1 MHEPEGEATAITRRA
16 AQGRGRQVFRQPA
29 RIGVPW
35 PALMS
40 DLGQGSTVAG
50 KYRLERLIGRGGM
63 GSVWAARHLQLDT
76 LVAIKFIDAV
86 TDIGDARVRFEREAR
101 AAAQLRSPHVVQI
114 LDHGIDEEGQPYIA
128 MELLEGEDLGERL
141 RRTPRLSLQATAT
154 IITQASKALRRAHES
169 GVIHRDLKPGNIF
182 LARFDDDEVVKLLDF
197 GVAKLRY
204 NDDLAPG
211 VQMTQ
216 TGVIFGSPS
225 YMSPEQAR
233 GNRVIDHRTDLWS
246 LAVILFRCITGV
258 KPFEAGSIGD
268 LVIKLCIDPL
278 PMPTKIA
285 PDLPA
290 EVDPFFEKA
299 FARDPDLRFPT
310 AAALALEFE
319 AIAARAAAVAAM
331 PAIPPPPPPRAPM
344 SSFREPMSS
353 FREQPPGPSQ
363 GAATFTPMPE
373 PRNSAPRF
381 EAPPP
386 SSPTPSRSM
395 RMASNAAPMPS
406 NVLGVLST
414 FSGSYVPPP
423 SPPSQPDLR
432 EVPPAAQSHPF
443 GAATGAHGAATG
455 GYGAPPP
462 AEPAPQPSSMTPSPA
477 LMAVSAFA
485 ASLPLRSQIIAAA
498 SLGGGA
504 LLLLVIVI
512 AVAVHRRAPD
522 PTGSPAS
529 GDKAAASAAALAPI
543 VLPSAVASAAPEPP
557 ASAAPEPSASAAAE
571 PAPAGSAAEPEPD
584 PASSASPATSASGRK
599 PGPGKQGRGRTPN
612 FGY

>member
-1 MHEPEGEATAITRRA
+1 
-16 AQGRGRQVFRQPA
+16 
-29 RIGVPW
+29 
-35 PALMS
+35 MS

-114 LDHGIDEEGQPYIA
+114 LDHGIDEEERPYIA

-290 EVDPFFEKA
+290 EVDQFFEKA

-319 AIAARAAAVAAM
+319 GIAARAAAAVAM
-331 PAIPPPPPPRAPM
+331 PAIPVIPPPPPPRAPM
-344 SSFREPMSS
+344 SSFREPLPS
-353 FREQPPGPSQ
+353 FREPPPGPSPSV
-363 GAATFTPMPE
+363 ATFTPLPAVRE
-373 PRNSAPRF
+373 ARGSAPRF

-395 RMASNAAPMPS
+395 RIASTAAPMPS
-406 NVLGVLST
+406 NVLGVLGT

-423 SPPSQPDLR
+423 GPPSRPDLR

-443 GAATGAHGAATG
+443 GAATG
-455 GYGAPPP
+455 GYGAPP

-485 ASLPLRSQIIAAA
+485 ASLPLRSRIIAAA
-498 SLGGGA
+498 SLGGGV

-522 PTGSPAS
+522 ATG
-529 GDKAAASAAALAPI
+529 AAASGEKASASASALAPI
-543 VLPSAVASAAPEPP
+543 VLPSVT
-557 ASAAPEPSASAAAE
+557 ASAAPEPSASAVAE
-571 PAPAGSAAEPEPD
+571 PAPAGSAAEPEPE
-584 PASSASPATSASGRK
+584 PAASASPATSASGRK
-599 PGPGKQGRGRTPN
+599 AGPGKQGRGRTPN

>member
-1 MHEPEGEATAITRRA
+1 
-16 AQGRGRQVFRQPA
+16 
-29 RIGVPW
+29 
-35 PALMS
+35 MS

-50 KYRLERLIGRGGM
+50 KFRLERLIGRGGM

-114 LDHGIDEEGQPYIA
+114 LDHGIDEDERPYIA

-154 IITQASKALRRAHES
+154 IITQASKALRRAHEG

-204 NDDLAPG
+204 SDDLAPG

-258 KPFEAGSIGD
+258 KPFEAESIGD

-278 PMPTKIA
+278 PVPTDLA
-285 PDLPA
+285 PELPP
-290 EVDPFFEKA
+290 EVDSFFERA
-299 FARDPDLRFPT
+299 FARDPDLRFQSAT
-310 AAALALEFE
+310 ALAQEFE
-319 AIAARAAAVAAM
+319 AIAARAAVPVPVAV
-331 PAIPPPPPPRAPM
+331 PAPSPSFRGLPPPPPASPMSFTPPPAPRGSNPRFDVPPPPTPPSPRAV
-344 SSFREPMSS
+344 
-353 FREQPPGPSQ
+353 
-363 GAATFTPMPE
+363 AT
-373 PRNSAPRF
+373 
-381 EAPPP
+381 PPP
-386 SSPTPSRSM
+386 SRAMATPLPSSTSSAPSSSSGRY
-395 RMASNAAPMPS
+395 AAPSAPS
-406 NVLGVLST
+406 SS
-414 FSGSYVPPP
+414 SGSYALPPSAPSRPDFREVAPP
-423 SPPSQPDLR
+423 SPSY
-432 EVPPAAQSHPF
+432 AF
-443 GAATGAHGAATG
+443 GAATG
-455 GYGAPPP
+455 GYGAPP
-462 AEPAPQPSSMTPSPA
+462 AEPAPQPASMTPSPA

-485 ASLPLRSQIIAAA
+485 AALPLRSRIIAAA
-498 SLGGGA
+498 SVGGGV
-504 LLLLVIVI
+504 LLLLAILI
-512 AVAVHRRAPD
+512 GVAVSRRAPD
-522 PTGSPAS
+522 APAS
-529 GDKAAASAAALAPI
+529 GVEGEDLAAMPASSLAPI
-543 VLPSAVASAAPEPP
+543 LPPPVASAAPEPA
-557 ASAAPEPSASAAAE
+557 ASAAPEPAANV
-571 PAPAGSAAEPEPD
+571 GEPD
-584 PASSASPATSASGRK
+584 PDPSASASPATSASGRK
-599 PGPGKQGRGRTPN
+599 PVPGKQGRGRTPD